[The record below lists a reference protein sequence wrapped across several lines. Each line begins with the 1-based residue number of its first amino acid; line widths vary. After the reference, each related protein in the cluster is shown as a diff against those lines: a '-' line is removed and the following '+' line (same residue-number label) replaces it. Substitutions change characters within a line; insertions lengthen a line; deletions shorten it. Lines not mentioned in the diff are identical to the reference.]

1 MTARGDGR
9 VDPAGLRELRHELR
23 TPINHIMGY
32 SELLL
37 EEAEE
42 TGLGGLVPD
51 LEAVHA
57 AGKRALGLINSAL
70 DSARLGENSIS
81 LVSLRGELQAPLD
94 AIIAS

>member
-42 TGLGGLVPD
+42 TGLGGLAP
-51 LEAVHA
+51 E
-57 AGKRALGLINSAL
+57 R
-70 DSARLGENSIS
+70 
-81 LVSLRGELQAPLD
+81 RGE
-94 AIIAS
+94 IARFGLRAMSAGNLAAMLSASLAGMLA